1 MKIAQLSSGAQNLGP
16 VTGRPSAPAPSHYP
30 RQKLGFLHALCT
42 ASGGWLISLPLAEH
56 AVGEV
61 GRKTSVCS
69 NGLALGALDVQSL
82 GQVRGSFTF
91 HAPDER

>member
-1 MKIAQLSSGAQNLGP
+1 MKITQLSSGTS
-16 VTGRPSAPAPSHYP
+16 V
-30 RQKLGFLHALCT
+30 
-42 ASGGWLISLPLAEH
+42 GG
-56 AVGEV
+56 V

-69 NGLALGALDVQSL
+69 NGLAHGALDVQSL